1 MSMTQRYSAQFSTM
15 THRICNRSQPCLSSM
30 HTTSKSIL
38 VLKQIVREKME
49 LKLTKRATQAI
60 STSPSRSVKTW
71 PRLSTMQIRSELQSG
86 LSNVLMALRQPTAR
100 SLRPSSNLSL
110 RRMLLMRQIEPS
122 LELVVLQRHH
132 HSIGS

>member
-1 MSMTQRYSAQFSTM
+1 MPMTQRYSAQFSTM
-15 THRICNRSQPCLSSM
+15 THRICSRSQPCLLSM
-30 HTTSKSIL
+30 RTTSKSLL

-49 LKLTKRATQAI
+49 LRLTKRTTQAI

-100 SLRPSSNLSL
+100 SLRPSSSLSL
-110 RRMLLMRQIEPS
+110 RRMLLMRQTEPS
-122 LELVVLQRHH
+122 LGLVVLQRHH
-132 HSIGS
+132 HSTSS